1 MTYTAD
7 FVKVCQKV
15 AESGCHTQNKGIKYV
30 FRSSS
35 FHTIDPKGRII
46 IPARFR
52 NVLKADD
59 EYGAVVS
66 IKDGC
71 LYAFTFSEWKQLEKK
86 ILAAKSA
93 AMEKFK
99 RFFLGNACPLKCDKQ
114 DRILLPQSLRT
125 YAGIEKD
132 IVLVGVLDRFEIWA
146 RERWDQ
152 ENQKMEQELEQAE
165 VREEIA
171 SLGL

>member
-1 MTYTAD
+1 M
-7 FVKVCQKV
+7 
-15 AESGCHTQNKGIKYV
+15 

-35 FHTIDPKGRII
+35 FHTIDPKGRVI

-52 NVLKADD
+52 EVLKAEDV
-59 EYGAVVS
+59 YGVVIS

-71 LYAFTFSEWKQLEKK
+71 LYAYTFSEWKNLETK

-99 RFFLGNACPLKCDKQ
+99 RFFLGNACPLKLDKQ
-114 DRILLPQSLRT
+114 DRILIPPSLRT

-132 IVLVGVLDRFEIWA
+132 IVLVGVLDRFEIWS
-146 RERWDQ
+146 REKWDQ
-152 ENQKMEQELEQAE
+152 ENLKMEQDLEKEE

>member
-1 MTYTAD
+1 
-7 FVKVCQKV
+7 
-15 AESGCHTQNKGIKYV
+15 V

-52 NVLKADD
+52 KVLKADD
-59 EYGAVVS
+59 EYGVVIS

-71 LYAFTFSEWKQLEKK
+71 IYSYTFDEWKNLEQR
-86 ILAAKSA
+86 IRATKSA
-93 AMEKFK
+93 TMERFK

-114 DRILLPQSLRT
+114 DRILIPQSLRT
-125 YAGIEKD
+125 YADIEKD

-146 RERWDQ
+146 REKWDQ
-152 ENQKMEQELEQAE
+152 ENLKMEQELEKEE

>member
-1 MTYTAD
+1 M
-7 FVKVCQKV
+7 
-15 AESGCHTQNKGIKYV
+15 

-52 NVLKADD
+52 KVLKADD
-59 EYGAVVS
+59 EYGVVIS

-71 LYAFTFSEWKQLEKK
+71 IYAYTFDEWKNLEQK
-86 ILAAKSA
+86 IRAAKSA
-93 AMEKFK
+93 TMERFK

-114 DRILLPQSLRT
+114 DRILIPQSLRT
-125 YAGIEKD
+125 YADIDKE
-132 IVLVGVLDRFEIWA
+132 IVLVGVLNRFEIWS
-146 RERWDQ
+146 REKWDQ
-152 ENQKMEQELEQAE
+152 ENLKMEQELEKEE
-165 VREEIA
+165 VRIEIA

>member
-1 MTYTAD
+1 M
-7 FVKVCQKV
+7 
-15 AESGCHTQNKGIKYV
+15 

-52 NVLKADD
+52 NALKADGG
-59 EYGAVVS
+59 EYGVVVS

-71 LYAFTFSEWKQLEKK
+71 IYAFTFSEWNNLEQR
-86 ILAAKSA
+86 IRAAKSA

-99 RFFLGNACPLKCDKQ
+99 RFFLGNACPLLCDKQ

-146 RERWDQ
+146 REKWDQ
-152 ENQKMEQELEQAE
+152 ENLKMEQELEKE
-165 VREEIA
+165 DVREEIA

>member
-1 MTYTAD
+1 M
-7 FVKVCQKV
+7 
-15 AESGCHTQNKGIKYV
+15 

-52 NVLKADD
+52 KVLKADD
-59 EYGAVVS
+59 EYGVVIS

-71 LYAFTFSEWKQLEKK
+71 IYAYTFDEWKNLEQK
-86 ILAAKSA
+86 IRAAKSA
-93 AMEKFK
+93 IMEKFK

-114 DRILLPQSLRT
+114 DRILIPQSLRT
-125 YAGIEKD
+125 YADIDKE

-146 RERWDQ
+146 REKWDH
-152 ENQKMEQELEQAE
+152 ENLKMEQELEKEE
-165 VREEIA
+165 VREEMA

>member
-1 MTYTAD
+1 M
-7 FVKVCQKV
+7 
-15 AESGCHTQNKGIKYV
+15 

-52 NVLKADD
+52 KVLKADD
-59 EYGAVVS
+59 EYGVVIS

-71 LYAFTFSEWKQLEKK
+71 IYAYTFDEWKNLEQK
-86 ILAAKSA
+86 IRAAKSA
-93 AMEKFK
+93 TMEKFK

-114 DRILLPQSLRT
+114 DRILIPQSLRT
-125 YAGIEKD
+125 YADIDKE
-132 IVLVGVLDRFEIWA
+132 IVLVGVLDRFEIWS
-146 RERWDQ
+146 REKWDH
-152 ENQKMEQELEQAE
+152 ENLKMEQELQKEE

-171 SLGL
+171 FLRGL